1 MMWTSFVFFLLL
13 PVDDGGK
20 RSGSPLTLDDLFN
33 RNFQVHDPGAKWING
48 IHTHTHKKTDLIT
61 AEMED
66 VLFWYHEAKIS
77 E

>member
-1 MMWTSFVFFLLL
+1 MNILRFFFLLLL

-48 IHTHTHKKTDLIT
+48 KHTHTKKTDIIK
-61 AEMED
+61 AEMDD
-66 VLFWYHEAKIS
+66 VLL
-77 E
+77 